1 MHHMPYG
8 GYPPQHPTSGLTKE
22 GSDHGDIGGGVGWPP
37 YPPPHDPSGGLDG
50 VGPPG
55 TGGGGNPSFYPGDG
69 SGSEAGSAA
78 GGSSG
83 ASKKTKRGRK
93 KRNRIPP
100 PMHSGMRLP
109 AKRQPNLLG
118 LRLVYLH
125 FRVRRDSGLGL
136 DFSYFSVQISH
147 LGLGK

>member
-8 GYPPQHPTSGLTKE
+8 DYPPQHPTSGLTKE

-37 YPPPHDPSGGLDG
+37 YPPPHDPSGSLDG

-78 GGSSG
+78 GGASG

-100 PMHSGMRLP
+100 PMHSGKRLP
-109 AKRQPNLLG
+109 DTAKLA
-118 LRLVYLH
+118 RLKISVPS
-125 FRVRRDSGLGL
+125 FL
-136 DFSYFSVQISH
+136 DGYILWSC
-147 LGLGK
+147 